1 MVQETAQD
9 LTGKLLIA
17 MPGMDDPRFSGGV
30 VYLCAHSDEGSMGLI
45 INKVSEKISA
55 SDVFEQLE
63 IVPSETMPTLN
74 ICYGG
79 PVEMARGFVLHSTD
93 YTDGDASLSVDDG
106 FSMTA
111 SKDILRD
118 IAAGKGPLQR
128 ILCLGYAGWSPGQLD
143 SEISQNAWLTC
154 DADSQIVFDLDSDE
168 KWAAALDTLGVSAAL
183 LSASAGHA

>member
-17 MPGMDDPRFSGGV
+17 MPGMDDPRFAGGV
-30 VYLCAHSDEGSMGLI
+30 VYMCAHSDEGSMGLI
-45 INKVSEKISA
+45 INKVSTRISA
-55 SDVFEQLE
+55 LDVFEQLD
-63 IVPSETMPTLN
+63 IIPSDAMPTLN
-74 ICYGG
+74 VCYGG

-118 IAAGKGPLQR
+118 IAAGQGPSQR

-143 SEISQNAWLTC
+143 SEIAQNAWLTC
-154 DADSQIVFDLDSDE
+154 DADSQIIFDLGGDA
-168 KWAAALDTLGVSAAL
+168 KWAAALETLGVSAAL
-183 LSASAGHA
+183 LSANAGHA